1 MTFVVVGRPAEDD
14 TDRMQPELVVCP
26 YCETMRRVIL
36 PFDVGPPISRTVRVD
51 SQEPYRRGWGLARRA
66 ATDAA
71 HRSGQIDSWLFDI
84 SWWVARR
91 RAWRPLIA

>member
-1 MTFVVVGRPAEDD
+1 LGTTTEARGTVWCRHCNMTFVVVGRPAEDD

-51 SQEPYRRGWGLARRA
+51 SQEPYRRG
-66 ATDAA
+66 
-71 HRSGQIDSWLFDI
+71 
-84 SWWVARR
+84 
-91 RAWRPLIA
+91 